1 MNAKYTYYSNERRKS
16 PTSPPLNIND
26 PTGAT
31 STVLKPLKAT
41 SMTPAKTKD
50 YNV

>member
-1 MNAKYTYYSNERRKS
+1 MNAKYYSNERRKS
-16 PTSPPLNIND
+16 PTSSSLNTND